1 MLPGRIYH
9 IYNRGVDGR
18 VIFSDTEDFEKFI
31 GILKGYL
38 GEFIIEKGGRFKSER
53 PYLSRHRQK
62 MNLFG
67 RIKLLGY
74 CLMPNHFH
82 LVLQP
87 QEAETIAKL
96 MRRLGTAYAMYFNGR
111 YKRIGTLWESGY
123 RCVEVWGD
131 ERIVHLTRWVHL
143 NPVSREVRR
152 FGLVETVTGFKPEE
166 YMYSSYQYY
175 LDPSSARNWIH
186 PEVVLSLFENWNERK
201 WANYQRFVEDGRAK
215 SEEILGEMA
224 IDTGRDR

>member
-1 MLPGRIYH
+1 
-9 IYNRGVDGR
+9 
-18 VIFSDTEDFEKFI
+18 
-31 GILKGYL
+31 
-38 GEFIIEKGGRFKSER
+38 IEKGGRFKSER